1 MTLLQREIDEASG
14 DKKFERIVDLATG
27 LTRRLRLKIIPTL
40 IDRYDVAIVLRVAL
54 DLVSFLDDRENGGLA
69 SGNLNGPFGKEIL
82 DMRQVAQRLEEALA
96 KR

>member
-40 IDRYDVAIVLRVAL
+40 IDRYDVAIVLRV
-54 DLVSFLDDRENGGLA
+54 SFLDDRENGGLA